1 MGKFFSNEST
11 FKIISIMVALIL
23 WMYVMN
29 EQNPQV
35 TYVVRDVPVRME
47 NLDTDKFALKD
58 NSQTYAVNVKVR
70 GRRSLI
76 TNLKSNDIDAV
87 VNLRGRME
95 GDNLLP
101 LSVNVP
107 NNIELVDFSP
117 KEIMVSLDAIIEE
130 QMPVTV
136 EIKGTPASG
145 YAYQSPTSKPSA
157 VVVKGP
163 RTMVNAVKR
172 VMAQAD
178 VDGKNQTFTSILP
191 LRVLDGQGKDQ
202 KNIEFRPDVVEV
214 TVPIIPV
221 TSVSITP
228 VVSGSP
234 AEGFV
239 VKNISSDPS
248 AVVVTGDPDV
258 LNQLSTVNSET
269 LNIDG
274 YMRDVTREVKI
285 VFPEG
290 IKALDEK
297 ATTVKITV
305 EIEKLETRTY
315 SFSPDEISIQGLA
328 DNLRANIVDRDNR
341 VVITVN
347 GPQSV
352 IDRLNKNMIKLYV
365 DVNGLSQ
372 GEHEVEIQ
380 TEIAAPYEI
389 INIEPNVIGI
399 SIDSRD

>member
-1 MGKFFSNEST
+1 MGKFLSSDSA
-11 FKIISIMVALIL
+11 FKIISIMVALVL

-35 TYVVRDVPVRME
+35 TYVVRDVPIRME
-47 NLDTDKFALKD
+47 NLDKDKFALKD
-58 NSQTYAVNVKVR
+58 SSQTYTVNVRVR

-76 TNLKSNDIDAV
+76 TNLKPNDIDAV

-117 KEIMVSLDAIIEE
+117 KEILVSLDAIIEE

-136 EIKGTPASG
+136 EITGTPAGG
-145 YAYQSPTSKPSA
+145 YAYQSPTVKPSA

-163 RTMVNAVKR
+163 RTMVNAVKK

-178 VDGKNQTFTSILP
+178 VGGKSRTFTSILP
-191 LRVLDGQGKDQ
+191 LRVLNGQGQDQ
-202 KNIEFRPDVVEV
+202 KDIEFRPDVVEV

-221 TSVSITP
+221 STVSITP

-239 VKNISSDPS
+239 VTNISSEPS
-248 AVVVTGDPDV
+248 SIVVTGDRDV
-258 LNQLSTVNSET
+258 LNRLSTVQSET
-269 LNIDG
+269 LDING
-274 YMRDVTREVKI
+274 YTRDITREVKI

-290 IKALDEK
+290 IQALDK
-297 ATTVKITV
+297 
-305 EIEKLETRTY
+305 
-315 SFSPDEISIQGLA
+315 
-328 DNLRANIVDRDNR
+328 
-341 VVITVN
+341 
-347 GPQSV
+347 
-352 IDRLNKNMIKLYV
+352 NKQ
-365 DVNGLSQ
+365 LS
-372 GEHEVEIQ
+372 
-380 TEIAAPYEI
+380 
-389 INIEPNVIGI
+389 
-399 SIDSRD
+399 R